1 MPSLHELQRM
11 FGAALASGESAAL
24 ERHVVANGIDAVARI
39 HIYRNNTREIH
50 LAALRAAFPVLE
62 RLVGADYFRQLAFEY
77 RERFPSTSGNLHFLG
92 CELPLFL
99 EHRFAGTEYRYLPD
113 VAKLEW
119 AYQEVLVAAEHA
131 PLAVDRLQRVAPVD
145 YPRLVFRLHPAARLV
160 ASPFPVLTIWSA
172 NQPDTGDTGTIDL
185 RSGGERVLVL
195 RTAGE
200 VELRRLD
207 DPEFMF
213 LKLIA
218 DGATLAVA
226 ADAAV
231 NAGAFDLGAT
241 LRRYAAAG
249 LLIDFSLPVPTTDH
263 RSPA

>member
-11 FGAALASGESAAL
+11 FGAALRDGESAAL
-24 ERHVVANGIDAVARI
+24 EPHVIANGIDAAARI
-39 HIYRNNTREIH
+39 RIYVNNTREIH
-50 LAALRAAFPVLE
+50 LATLRAAFPVLE
-62 RLVGADYFRQLAFEY
+62 RLVGADYFRRLAFEY
-77 RERFPSTSGNLHFLG
+77 RERFPSACGNLHFLG
-92 CELPLFL
+92 SELPRFL
-99 EHRFAGTEYRYLPD
+99 ELRFADTEYRYLSD
-113 VAKLEW
+113 VAQLEW

-131 PLAVDRLQRVAPVD
+131 PLAVDRLQRVAPAD
-145 YPRLVFRLHPAARLV
+145 YPQLVFWLHPASRLV
-160 ASPFPVLTIWSA
+160 ASSFPVLTIWSA
-172 NQPDTGDTGTIDL
+172 NQPGADDTGTIDL

-207 DPEFMF
+207 DPEFTF
-213 LKLIA
+213 LKHIA
-218 DGATLAVA
+218 EGATLATA

-241 LRRYAAAG
+241 LRRYAVSG
-249 LLIDFSLPVPTTDH
+249 LLVDFSLSVPTADH